1 MQGVR
6 TILLLFVS
14 GLLLYRFGDDDITAV
29 AVFEIWSLIVGFLG
43 FLITG
48 CIILCSHVEVT
59 KQISE
64 NQFEYETIIAEVQA
78 VNSDNEDVSKVL
90 VIKDVAAWNKEVH
103 RQKHA
108 AASPWTNWCYSQ
120 KVVDKLEYIEVPEWN
135 VPTPDSNK

>member
-1 MQGVR
+1 MLVF
-6 TILLLFVS
+6 LMFLVLFVS
-14 GLLLYRFGDDDITAV
+14 GILLYKFGDDEITAV

-48 CIILCSHVEVT
+48 CIILCSHVEVN

-64 NQFEYETIIAEVQA
+64 NQFEYEAIIAEVQA

-90 VIKDVAAWNKEVH
+90 VIKDVNEWNKEVH
-103 RQKHA
+103 RQKY
-108 AASPWTNWCYSQ
+108 AASSPWINWCYSQ